1 MKSLF
6 GGSAAAAAAL
16 LTASLL
22 SYSPPLAAETLS
34 SSAKPQPTPVQ
45 DNKEEALNTASVP
58 LAAPAFNVNPSV
70 AETTTATKAA
80 DAGGR
85 LSGEVKAAEAAP
97 AATVAA
103 PPAAYVATAYSLR
116 GRGASG
122 MGVRKGTIAADP
134 RVLPFGTRVRL
145 EAGPWSGE
153 YVVTDTGGAIK
164 GRKIDVWVPNNGEAC
179 RFGRRQVKLTVLS
192 YGKRRGAAATARTAT
207 APKKNN

>member
-6 GGSAAAAAAL
+6 GGSAVAAAAL

-22 SYSPPLAAETLS
+22 SYTQPLAAETIYTS
-34 SSAKPQPTPVQ
+34 VKPQPTPGQ
-45 DNKEEALNTASVP
+45 DSVEEAMNTASVP
-58 LAAPAFNVNPSV
+58 LAAPALSAYPSS
-70 AETTTATKAA
+70 A
-80 DAGGR
+80 DATPDTR
-85 LSGEVKAAEAAP
+85 VADASTLSGEVKPAEASTALT
-97 AATVAA
+97 AAVA
-103 PPAAYVATAYSLR
+103 PPAPYVATAYSLR

-153 YVVTDTGGAIK
+153 YIVTDTGGAIK
-164 GRKIDVWVPNNGEAC
+164 GRKIDVWVPSNGEAC

-192 YGKRRGAAATARTAT
+192 YGKRRGPATAARKAT

>member
-6 GGSAAAAAAL
+6 GGSAVAAAAL

-22 SYSPPLAAETLS
+22 SYTQPLAAETLS
-34 SSAKPQPTPVQ
+34 TSAKPQPTPVQ
-45 DNKEEALNTASVP
+45 DNGEEAINTASVP
-58 LAAPAFNVNPSV
+58 LAAPALSANPSS
-70 AETTTATKAA
+70 ADTTTNRVA
-80 DAGGR
+80 DAST
-85 LSGEVKAAEAAP
+85 LSGEVKPAEAAT
-97 AATVAA
+97 ALTVAVA
-103 PPAAYVATAYSLR
+103 PPAPYVATAYSLR

-164 GRKIDVWVPNNGEAC
+164 GRKIDVWVPSNGEAC

-192 YGKRRGAAATARTAT
+192 YGKRRGPAAAARKAT